1 MAERLESLVLRLL
14 RVPPE
19 PSAPV
24 GDAGSLRVFRAGPN
38 YLRYRQVVWLLKQ
51 LAALSALLFGL
62 LFVTQVLP
70 NMKHG
75 ASLVAALKEERA
87 SGVLIALT
95 LAEAAAWLI
104 FLLQLP
110 FSYAV
115 VHLDYTLR
123 WYMVTD
129 RSLRVREGLFS
140 LREKT
145 MTFANV
151 QQLSV
156 EQGPLQRLLGLAD
169 VHVQSAGGGAAK
181 HGKKGEPG
189 VGESPHEA
197 RFRGVANAAEIRD
210 LVRERVRR
218 YRDAGLGDA
227 HELAPQAAPPL
238 PLGEGGGEGLRK
250 DCAPVQAPSPAPTA
264 SLAAAQELLA
274 EVRALRAALARD

>member
-1 MAERLESLVLRLL
+1 MTERLESWVMRLL

-19 PSAPV
+19 PSPPA

-38 YLRYRQVVWLLKQ
+38 YFRYRQVVWLLKQ
-51 LAALSALLFGL
+51 LAALTALLFGL
-62 LFVTQVLP
+62 VFVLRVLP
-70 NMKHG
+70 HIEHSAPMMT
-75 ASLVAALKEERA
+75 
-87 SGVLIALT
+87 VLQT
-95 LAEAAAWLI
+95 SEAAAWLF

-115 VHLDYTLR
+115 VHLDYGLR

-129 RSLRVREGLFS
+129 RSLRVREGIFS

-151 QQLSV
+151 QQLTV

-169 VHVQSAGGGAAK
+169 VHVQSAGGGAGK

-227 HELAPQAAPPL
+227 HALAPRASSVPSALPAGGAAP
-238 PLGEGGGEGLRK
+238 LGTPPAAGG
-250 DCAPVQAPSPAPTA
+250 APSASGPA
-264 SLAAAQELLA
+264 LAAAQELLG
-274 EVRALRAALARD
+274 EVRALRGALSRPRG